1 MGRTTVLQEVRIM
14 RLEDVYGRFQ
24 DCQLSCED
32 AADLLGV
39 SVSTFF
45 RYRGRYEADGAA
57 GLYDRRERIPDT
69 PIPSSASMSGS
80 PFVMLALSAV

>member
-1 MGRTTVLQEVRIM
+1 MVRATVLQEVRIM
-14 RLEDVYGRFQ
+14 RFEDVYGRFQ
-24 DCQLSCED
+24 GSQLSCED

-57 GLYDRRERIPDT
+57 GVDVLCLLQILEST
-69 PIPSSASMSGS
+69 G
-80 PFVMLALSAV
+80 PF